1 MLKSKTLREIIEEK
15 VYLPRANDGGW
26 HNLKCECCSDKR
38 VRAAFNF
45 QDGFATYNCF
55 NCKAK
60 FKYEEGTGR
69 LSKGAREVLQH
80 YGITTRELQY
90 LVSELFQAARE
101 EEDITL
107 ASLTKT
113 SLHNPEVAFP
123 DRTYPLLHPEHESL
137 QEPLI
142 EYLIGRGID
151 PLEYPMYF
159 SLDPKMAGR
168 VIIPFWRNGKL
179 IFWQARAIDKTVK
192 PRYSNCVAPRDA
204 ILYNYDQLHD
214 RDTAPLFITEGV
226 FDAMMVHGVS
236 LMGSTLSPAKIELLR
251 KSRRRLIFVID
262 RDSSGGELGRQVLQQ
277 GWEMTFVDV
286 RVSDINA
293 SVVQFGMPYTAYSL
307 MKNIT
312 NSPGEKQG
320 KAQSGL
326 GLSLGLLEARLR
338 GK

>member
-15 VYLPRANDGGW
+15 VYLARANDAGW

-60 FKYEEGTGR
+60 FKYEEGSGR
-69 LSKGAREVLQH
+69 LSRDARAVLEH
-80 YGITTRELQY
+80 YGIGQRELQY
-90 LVSELFQAARE
+90 LVSSLFREAE
-101 EEDITL
+101 EETITL

-113 SLHNPEVAFP
+113 NLHNPEVAFP
-123 DRTYPLLHPEHESL
+123 DRTYPLLHPHSEHI

-159 SLDPKMAGR
+159 SLDPKMLGR
-168 VIIPFWRNGKL
+168 VIIPYWRNGKL
-179 IFWQARAIDKTVK
+179 IFWQARAIDPTVK
-192 PRYSNCVAPRDA
+192 PRYSNCVAARDA

-226 FDAMMVHGVS
+226 FDAMMVHGVG

-262 RDSSGGELGRQVLQQ
+262 RDSSGGELGKQVLRE

-286 RVSDINA
+286 RASDIND
-293 SVVQFGMPYTAYSL
+293 SVNKFGMPYTAYSL
-307 MKNIT
+307 MRNIT
-312 NSPGEKQG
+312 NSPGAVQG
-320 KAQSGL
+320 KSQSGL
-326 GLSLGLLEARLR
+326 GLSLGLMEARLR